1 MAYPVQD
8 LVLYYFMIGT
18 GFTLLLDVI
27 IRIIKTSEPY
37 TAIEVVASIMLWPVM
52 LIVLIT
58 NIIKGIKNV

>member
-1 MAYPVQD
+1 
-8 LVLYYFMIGT
+8 MIGT

-52 LIVLIT
+52 VCVFIV
-58 NIIKGIKNV
+58 NFIKGIRNV